1 MRLACFPTF
10 QFQNGGYMR
19 IHIFGL
25 FAELVVEYD
34 DDNDRIFHGCIIIRF
49 RADLKKEFP
58 SYFDAR

>member
-1 MRLACFPTF
+1 
-10 QFQNGGYMR
+10 MR
-19 IHIFGL
+19 IHIVGL

-49 RADLKKEFP
+49 HADLKKEFP